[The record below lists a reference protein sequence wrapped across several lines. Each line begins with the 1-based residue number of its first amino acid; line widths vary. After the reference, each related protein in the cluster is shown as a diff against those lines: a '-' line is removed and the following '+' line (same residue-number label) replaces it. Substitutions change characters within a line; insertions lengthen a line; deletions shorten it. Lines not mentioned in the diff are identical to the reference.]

1 MKLEF
6 LSLHWA
12 VTHKFRQYLYGS
24 TFVIKTD
31 SHPLSRILKSR
42 QTAADMNK
50 LSELSDFNFTIEY
63 RTGISNKAADALSR
77 NPEEDTSNSDIE
89 EDNHT
94 VNTQHELLRIVDDLQ
109 HTLNLPS
116 MLITAMDG
124 HVQTKSV
131 VAAIE
136 EVQISSVPDLSPEH
150 LLTLQMDDPIISKM
164 VQCVTQCKKPTRY
177 ELRME
182 TPQFRKLSAKWKQLV
197 LTDGLLYRN
206 TIINGLPTK
215 VLVLPQSIRSI
226 ILRQLHDF
234 SGHQGVERT

>member
-1 MKLEF
+1 
-6 LSLHWA
+6 
-12 VTHKFRQYLYGS
+12 
-24 TFVIKTD
+24 
-31 SHPLSRILKSR
+31 
-42 QTAADMNK
+42 
-50 LSELSDFNFTIEY
+50 
-63 RTGISNKAADALSR
+63 
-77 NPEEDTSNSDIE
+77 
-89 EDNHT
+89 
-94 VNTQHELLRIVDDLQ
+94 
-109 HTLNLPS
+109 

-215 VLVLPQSIRSI
+215 V
-226 ILRQLHDF
+226 
-234 SGHQGVERT
+234 